1 MVFGDLCMW
10 STTNNEGYKCPSIV
24 PFASDT
30 SHLHCFKAHGILC
43 ALHIFCLGQ
52 PPLPCSPFLLCH
64 AIWGFNDLID
74 PAFVELL
81 APETAASLAALPLDP
96 MQPLDLAVDG
106 SLASLLA
113 AYSNIQVR
121 CVIFANIGQLTDNDC
136 YSRHSSHLI
145 FRQSSMRSW
154 LEQYMLLYSSAALQE
169 QHSTW

>member
-1 MVFGDLCMW
+1 MLTNILSGPGVGSGIERAVLSQAISMVFGDLHMW

-30 SHLHCFKAHGILC
+30 SRLHRFQAHGILC
-43 ALHIFCLGQ
+43 ALHIFRLGQ

-74 PAFVELL
+74 SAFVERL

-96 MQPLDLAVDG
+96 MQPLDFSVNG

-113 AYSNIQVR
+113 TYSNIQVR
-121 CVIFANIGQLTDNDC
+121 CLIFAT
-136 YSRHSSHLI
+136 
-145 FRQSSMRSW
+145 
-154 LEQYMLLYSSAALQE
+154 
-169 QHSTW
+169 